1 MTPRGEQRRRQI
13 LDQALEEFARRGYH
27 ETGVA
32 DIAQALSMSHGT
44 FYRYFESKRSI
55 LDEVVDDVASRVR
68 AALAENVD
76 AAPFAER
83 VAQAASALAGVVTS
97 DPRIARVLL
106 FEAMGVDDALRGRV
120 LALIDGF
127 RGTTADALRAGID
140 SGELRSDLDPE
151 ETARAING
159 LLYAGALASVR
170 EGHVPAGYV
179 DAALA
184 LLERGIR
191 V

>member
-76 AAPFAER
+76 AVPFAER
-83 VAQAASALAGVVTS
+83 VAQAAAALAGVVTS

>member
-83 VAQAASALAGVVTS
+83 VAQAAAALAGVVTS